1 VRISASVY
9 GPLSCTT
16 EYQWDVGHPVVAQPC
31 HAKGPAVELF
41 GRLQALP
48 GVQADVS
55 LTLQDV
61 DSGRTVAGPYTC
73 PGLMFTDFAREHDCG
88 PFYAAG
94 VPHGYRYAVVQRWA
108 YTGRAVLPAGTARS
122 DPFSW

>member
-1 VRISASVY
+1 VY
-9 GPLSCTT
+9 GPLRCTT

-31 HAKGPAVELF
+31 HASGPAIELF

-73 PGLMFTDFAREHDCG
+73 PGVMFTDFAREHDCG
-88 PFYAAG
+88 PFYATD
-94 VPHGYRYAVVQRWA
+94 VPRGHRYSVVQQWA
-108 YTGRAVLPAGTARS
+108 YTGRAILPSGTARS
-122 DPFSW
+122 GPFAW